1 MDRKI
6 CKQCGESKDAD
17 CFRKGRRKCRKCE
30 YDDFCVWRANNK
42 DKIKAQS
49 KRYSAKHKKA
59 IKQKSRARYQKNSE
73 EIKRQV
79 KQYRESNPDK
89 VRDTVQR
96 YYRNNKDKIRE
107 YHKKYRKKNAG
118 VIAARKKRYEKSRT
132 KIDPAFRLRRIVR
145 NAVYCAIL
153 RAGSKKNGSILGYL
167 SYSIEELR
175 RHIESQFEPWMNWD
189 NWGVYDPDVWD
200 DEDESTWTWH
210 LDHIVRQA
218 DLPYDSFDHPNF
230 GKCWALD
237 NLRPYSSRR
246 NVIETTR
253 RDI

>member
-1 MDRKI
+1 MDSKT
-6 CKQCGESKDAD
+6 CKQCGESKSTD

-30 YDDFCVWRANNK
+30 YDDFYVWRANNK
-42 DKIKAQS
+42 DKIREQS
-49 KRYSAKHKKA
+49 KRYSAKHKEA
-59 IKQKSRARYQKNSE
+59 IKRRSKARYQRNSE
-73 EIKRQV
+73 AIKKQV

-89 VRDTVQR
+89 VSDTTRR

-107 YHKKYRKKNAG
+107 YHKEYRKKNAST
-118 VIAARKKRYEKSRT
+118 IAVKKKLYENRRLKT
-132 KIDPAFRLRRIVR
+132 DPAFRLRRLVR

-153 RAGSKKNGSILGYL
+153 RAGSKKNGSILEHL
-167 SYSIEELR
+167 PYSIEELR
-175 RHIESQFEPWMNWD
+175 RHIESQFELWMNWD
-189 NWGVYDPDVWD
+189 NWGVYDPDSWD

-210 LDHIVRQA
+210 LDHIIRQA

-253 RDI
+253 RDV